1 MAKTLLWVTY
11 CCKPFLP
18 FKLEL
23 QAANTTRRRDH
34 LTFSY
39 LRPVCS
45 VPCME
50 NLMLK
55 VFIEILNA
63 NLQLVLKSLF
73 KAYHKLLVKYQFLG
87 ATLYMFLNIMYL
99 IVWKLESIGEKG
111 KVWFNHMF
119 LLVLKLLALLNNQ
132 LYFII
137 LGPTD
142 FATFLFWKVAVP
154 AALPQ
159 NGYREHG

>member
-1 MAKTLLWVTY
+1 MTY

-23 QAANTTRRRDH
+23 HFANVTRRPLDV
-34 LTFSY
+34 LIFET
-39 LRPVCS
+39 C
-45 VPCME
+45 
-50 NLMLK
+50 
-55 VFIEILNA
+55 
-63 NLQLVLKSLF
+63 LQCPMHEKPDPKGL
-73 KAYHKLLVKYQFLG
+73 YWHTILVKYPFLG

-137 LGPTD
+137 LSPTD

-154 AALPQ
+154 AALLQ
-159 NGYREHG
+159 NGYREHGKWWLSSKMFAS

>member
-1 MAKTLLWVTY
+1 MWQKHS
-11 CCKPFLP
+11 CKLP
-18 FKLEL
+18 TAVSPSCHSNLNCKL
-23 QAANTTRRRDH
+23 QTRPEDH

-111 KVWFNHMF
+111 KVWFNHM
-119 LLVLKLLALLNNQ
+119 LLLLMKLLALLNNQ

-137 LGPTD
+137 IIRSKRFCNISFLKRCCSCG
-142 FATFLFWKVAVP
+142 FASEWL
-154 AALPQ
+154 
-159 NGYREHG
+159 